1 MLLLDV
7 LQLVLLS
14 AWRETIVSGNVLVK
28 CFPRPYPSL
37 CWQTLPNRRRV
48 ASGQRSCKRC
58 CDFTL
63 ALINLA
69 SKCSVVTP
77 VDQAPMGR
85 LEVFFCFLLCRSSLF
100 LAKWLRTHVISLGM
114 PSRGAN
120 WLWCGAPPNLF
131 SSIICTTSAQFW
143 RSSTNNWGGL
153 EVHLTVTPLQSYLSS
168 YSFLVGLQ
176 EECYYCILER
186 ESKSDAGWTQN
197 ECKNIFLYHS
207 EVWNL
212 DFAFSKDQN
221 ACHAHC

>member
-1 MLLLDV
+1 
-7 LQLVLLS
+7 
-14 AWRETIVSGNVLVK
+14 
-28 CFPRPYPSL
+28 
-37 CWQTLPNRRRV
+37 
-48 ASGQRSCKRC
+48 
-58 CDFTL
+58 
-63 ALINLA
+63 
-69 SKCSVVTP
+69 VVIII
-77 VDQAPMGR
+77 
-85 LEVFFCFLLCRSSLF
+85 LCRMLISFFVAIKQEGKTSEQVEPCVCQYQ
-100 LAKWLRTHVISLGM
+100 THFPFI
-114 PSRGAN
+114 RGAN